1 VATWGALRR
10 AILSNWKIFL
20 YMALLMTFMNFS
32 SHGTQDMYPT
42 FLQRFWH
49 FDAQKRSLI
58 SAISMLGAI
67 GGGIAFGHYSDL
79 RGRRRAIVTAMC
91 LGILAIPLWAL
102 SPTTSLLIVGAF
114 VMQFMVQGGWGV
126 IPAHL
131 SELAPDAVRGF
142 LPGFAYQCG
151 VLISA
156 SIVYVQA
163 LFAEHMSYATTMAVT
178 AGTVFAGAAIVAAL
192 GKERHGMVFG
202 LNKS

>member
-1 VATWGALRR
+1 
-10 AILSNWKIFL
+10 
-20 YMALLMTFMNFS
+20 
-32 SHGTQDMYPT
+32 
-42 FLQRFWH
+42 
-49 FDAQKRSLI
+49 
-58 SAISMLGAI
+58 
-67 GGGIAFGHYSDL
+67 
-79 RGRRRAIVTAMC
+79 
-91 LGILAIPLWAL
+91 
-102 SPTTSLLIVGAF
+102 
-114 VMQFMVQGGWGV
+114 V

-192 GKERHGMVFG
+192 GKERHGQVFAG
-202 LNKS
+202 QSKTE